1 MGRQRRR
8 RGRGFPGNARD
19 RRAADGH
26 RQRLPGHDGGDLG
39 YRARAR
45 PAAAAVALDL
55 ARGQVAGPRAEV
67 FRSRGEGRRD
77 VGLDRQ
83 VHVGSVH
90 HRTAVPEARPL
101 PGGFPEEFPVRAAGG
116 RRGRREEGFVLFLAI
131 LVLLIAT
138 VAGLATMLATSTD
151 LTLSGNETKVSKV
164 FYAADSGIGYSAAK
178 LRTDVNYQG
187 GQMPVGISSNY
198 ASAGSGDI
206 QVTITRP
213 LVIGQQIHPGD
224 PILAQGTIYGPPQT
238 AGGL

>member
-1 MGRQRRR
+1 
-8 RGRGFPGNARD
+8 
-19 RRAADGH
+19 
-26 RQRLPGHDGGDLG
+26 
-39 YRARAR
+39 
-45 PAAAAVALDL
+45 
-55 ARGQVAGPRAEV
+55 
-67 FRSRGEGRRD
+67 
-77 VGLDRQ
+77 
-83 VHVGSVH
+83 
-90 HRTAVPEARPL
+90 
-101 PGGFPEEFPVRAAGG
+101 VRAAGRRHG
-116 RRGRREEGFVLFLAI
+116 RGEEGFVLFLAI

-164 FYAADSGIGYSAAK
+164 FYAADSGVGYCAAK

-224 PILAQGTIYGPPQT
+224 ALLAQGTIYGTPQIVESLYT
-238 AGGL
+238 ISSSASATSIQASKTIRADVSLYPQVLSIIPQ

>member
-1 MGRQRRR
+1 
-8 RGRGFPGNARD
+8 
-19 RRAADGH
+19 
-26 RQRLPGHDGGDLG
+26 
-39 YRARAR
+39 
-45 PAAAAVALDL
+45 
-55 ARGQVAGPRAEV
+55 
-67 FRSRGEGRRD
+67 
-77 VGLDRQ
+77 
-83 VHVGSVH
+83 
-90 HRTAVPEARPL
+90 
-101 PGGFPEEFPVRAAGG
+101 VRAAGS
-116 RRGRREEGFVLFLAI
+116 RRARREEGFVLFLAI

-178 LRTDVNYQG
+178 LSTDVNYQG

-224 PILAQGTIYGPPQT
+224 ALLAQGTIYGTPQIVESLYT
-238 AGGL
+238 ISSSASATSIQASKTIRADVSLYPQVLSIIPQ